1 MKAKHYTIVVVR
13 MPHELHDVLETIAIS
28 KGETSSVVVRDLVR
42 QAGEVRRVDRGIP
55 QIQAAASGISGDRH
69 CAGRAWLKQISER
82 TTRHD

>member
-55 QIQAAASGISGDRH
+55 QIQAAASPLDTL
-69 CAGRAWLKQISER
+69 AGVSLPAARNFR
-82 TTRHD
+82 